1 MKTRNF
7 GLYAVAAAIVVVGL
21 LWAGLPVG
29 SLSFLGLIVV
39 CPLMMFFMM
48 RGMHGNNRQ
57 EPQDNTPGSKDPND
71 RHSMH

>member
-29 SLSFLGLIVV
+29 SLSFRGLIAV

-57 EPQDNTPGSKDPND
+57 EPQDKTPGSKDPHD
-71 RHSMH
+71 LHSMR

>member
-21 LWAGLPVG
+21 LWAGVPVG
-29 SLSFLGLIVV
+29 SLWFLGLIVM

-48 RGMHGNNRQ
+48 RGMQGTNRQ
-57 EPQDNTPGSKDPND
+57 EPQDKTPTSTDPND